1 MALFD
6 PVRFIKEWFEDK
18 TKPGFEQAWLNLTI
32 PQQAAVA
39 KVWNAV
45 QDEFQGKHK
54 NKIPEDPASFAEKFS
69 AGTRE
74 PWIRARHLDLINQ
87 KLLDLHS
94 GKIRRA
100 IIAMPPRSGKSLM
113 CSFWFP
119 LWLLCKDPG
128 RAKIILCTYNQ
139 SYAETLG
146 RKLRDYIRDYGQA
159 LGLELDP
166 ATTAAHRWALT
177 SGATFYAVGRG
188 SSLTGRGATAL
199 LIDDS
204 LKDQEEASSETIRER
219 LHDWWGTTASTRVEP
234 GGFMLNIQTCWH
246 LDDLAGR
253 CIRQSEEGT
262 GPAWDVLKL
271 PAIAED
277 NDPLGRE
284 PGEAL
289 WPERFPLEV
298 LLEQKK
304 TMIPSHWS
312 ALYQQNPIPAEGNV
326 FPMSWW
332 QHWDTLPVFDTMIQS
347 WDFSFKDA
355 KKSDFVVGQVWGR
368 KGASF
373 FLVDQVRARMSAK
386 DSISAI
392 RSLTQKWPQARAKLF
407 EDKANGPALKSL
419 LQHEVGGIVPVNPKG
434 NKVARASAAS
444 PFVQAGNVFL
454 PLPAQAPWVNDFI
467 IEMGQ
472 FPNGSH
478 DDVCDAFSQAINYL
492 APGSFATVNKLYGIA
507 QAEDEDFKQD
517 PKKRHDRH
525 IWALIQ
531 KEVKQNQRLQ
541 ARDASQA
548 DPFRPKPRRP
558 FGM

>member
-1 MALFD
+1 MFD
-6 PVRFIKEWFEDK
+6 PVRFIKEKILGREEA
-18 TKPGFEQAWLNLTI
+18 EQWRALDNLTI
-32 PQQAAVA
+32 PQQAAVV
-39 KVWNAV
+39 KVWKAA
-45 QDEFQGKHK
+45 QEEFLGSGKA
-54 NKIPEDPASFAEKFS
+54 KIPDDPASFAEKFS
-69 AGTRE
+69 QGTRE
-74 PWIRARHLDLINQ
+74 PWIRAKHLDLINQ
-87 KLLDLHS
+87 KLLDLYS
-94 GKIRRA
+94 GRIRRA

-146 RKLRDYIRDYGQA
+146 RKLRDYIRDYGEP
-159 LGLELDP
+159 LGLQLDP
-166 ATTAAHRWALT
+166 STTAAHRWALT
-177 SGATFYAVGRG
+177 TGATFYAVGRG

-199 LIDDS
+199 LVDDS
-204 LKDQEEASSETIRER
+204 LKDQEEASSEIIRER

-253 CIRQSEEGT
+253 CIKQSEDGT
-262 GPAWDVLKL
+262 GPKWDVLKL
-271 PAIAED
+271 PAIAEEG
-277 NDPLGRE
+277 DPLGRE
-284 PGEAL
+284 PGEPL

-312 ALYQQNPIPAEGNV
+312 ALYQQNPIPAEGNM
-326 FPMSWW
+326 FPMGWW
-332 QHWDTLPVFDTMIQS
+332 QYYEVLPASFDIMIQS

-373 FLVDQVRARMSAK
+373 YLVDQIRARMSAK

-392 RSLTQKWPQARAKLF
+392 RAFSAKYPQARAKLF
-407 EDKANGPALKSL
+407 EDKANGPALKAL
-419 LQHEVGGIVPVNPKG
+419 LQHEVGGIIPIQPKG
-434 NKVARASAAS
+434 SKEARAAAIQ

-454 PLPAQAPWVNDFI
+454 PSPKVAPWVNDFLV
-467 IEMGQ
+467 ECGQ

-478 DDVCDAFSQAINYL
+478 DDIVDSLTQAINYL
-492 APGSFATVNKLYGIA
+492 APSSYVAMRKA
-507 QAEDEDFKQD
+507 QAEAGAEDSTRQQD
-517 PKKRHDRH
+517 PQKALQDAVWKQVKHDARKTTR
-525 IWALIQ
+525 ALR
-531 KEVKQNQRLQ
+531 KQQ
-541 ARDASQA
+541 SQENNA
-548 DPFRPKPRRP
+548 WRPKKWNV
-558 FGM
+558 